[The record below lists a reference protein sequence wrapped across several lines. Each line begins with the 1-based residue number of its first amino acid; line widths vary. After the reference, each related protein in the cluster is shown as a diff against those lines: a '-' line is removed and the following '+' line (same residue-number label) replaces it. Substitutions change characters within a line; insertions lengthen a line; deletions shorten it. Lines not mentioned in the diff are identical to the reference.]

1 MQELLTKLAMPLL
14 PMPAAQTGCL
24 ENPPKDCAMFSSSPQ
39 LGDYSAQVHQT
50 QYAFHQTE
58 KMLGMPLDG
67 ERTAVSP
74 QRRKAAR
81 HSEPARQPP
90 AVRERR
96 KIRHGTETRASTDKP
111 PAEAGSPEAAAL
123 LFVNAFGISPTL
135 ARFAVA
141 FVHELKLRAACAA
154 IGIGYETG
162 RTYLKQI
169 FHKTDTHSQAQLAV
183 LLVKI
188 LAAGRNAKPD

>member
-1 MQELLTKLAMPLL
+1 MQELLTELELPLAPAR
-14 PMPAAQTGCL
+14 AAQIGCL
-24 ENPPKDCAMFSSSPQ
+24 ITRPQDCAKPSSSPQ

-67 ERTAVSP
+67 EHTAVSP

-81 HSEPARQPP
+81 HSDTARQPT

-96 KIRHGTETRASTDKP
+96 KIRHGAETMASTYKP

-141 FVHELKLRAACAA
+141 FVRELKLRAACAA

-169 FHKTDTHSQAQLAV
+169 FHKTGTHSQAQLAV

-188 LAAGRNAKPD
+188 LGAGADAKAD